1 MTRDVIGDMVES
13 RELTGREL
21 TGREL
26 TGRELTVAQSLCSSG
41 VVSDLLW

>member
-1 MTRDVIGDMVES
+1 MTRDVIGDMVET

-21 TGREL
+21 TGC
-26 TGRELTVAQSLCSSG
+26 ELTVVQSLCSSG